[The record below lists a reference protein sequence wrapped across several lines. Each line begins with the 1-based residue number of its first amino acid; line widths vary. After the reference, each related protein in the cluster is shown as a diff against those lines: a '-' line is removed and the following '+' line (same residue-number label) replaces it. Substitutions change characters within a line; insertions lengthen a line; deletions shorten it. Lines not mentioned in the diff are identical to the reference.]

1 MSASWSST
9 DCGSFTYAAGLRN
22 VEENKPLTPA
32 NLMDLSDIPN
42 IILVSGGQE
51 KIAVMR
57 AALANT
63 RISVLITDEDAAKGL
78 LNR

>member
-1 MSASWSST
+1 
-9 DCGSFTYAAGLRN
+9 Y
-22 VEENKPLTPA
+22 PLQ
-32 NLMDLSDIPN
+32 DLSDIPA

-51 KIAVMR
+51 KIAIMR

-63 RISVLITDEDAAKGL
+63 NVSVLITDEDAAKGL

>member
-1 MSASWSST
+1 
-9 DCGSFTYAAGLRN
+9 
-22 VEENKPLTPA
+22 V
-32 NLMDLSDIPN
+32 
-42 IILVSGGQE
+42 LVSGGQE
-51 KIAVMR
+51 KIAIMR